1 MDRLR
6 RRGFFR
12 SNNTCDDDD
21 DDSDDGD
28 YYNDDNYEGDDDD
41 DDDDVERSDAP
52 VEGRHISSKK
62 SPEKK
67 KVTPLRV
74 SLESPFTPIL
84 TKAQR

>member
-41 DDDDVERSDAP
+41 DDDVERSDAP

-74 SLESPFTPIL
+74 SLESPFSPIL